1 MKKILALLLSLTMVV
16 ALVACGEN
24 STPTPS
30 DNSTSNEGTT
40 EIVIGVMEDIT
51 GSTGQQGT
59 GAQKGIEDMAAEI
72 NESGGIGGKI
82 KIRLVEYDIKGDVTE
97 SINAYKRLCEQDKA
111 NVVIGP
117 HISNIGIA
125 LAPLSDIYKVPIVG
139 AYVDDSCVLN
149 DAGEAYRYMYIS
161 QPSASQQATVIA
173 NFAMETLGAKNFAVL
188 YNSGNSYA
196 ISHVTPFMEYV
207 EAKGCKIVA
216 AESFAD
222 SDTDYRT
229 QLTKILSTKPDAI
242 YFPNY
247 PAQIPLC
254 VQQSREVG
262 LTCDI
267 LGGNGFIPNVY
278 LAGEAAENNTYF
290 PYNIAYDDD
299 AILTYNNEFVAK
311 HGFETNAQTY
321 VAMDALSCI
330 VAAVEKCNSINSEDL
345 TDALSGIQ
353 VKGWMGN
360 FTLSADT
367 HMPVGLPMA
376 ILNVVDGKPCTVELC
391 ETIS

>member
-1 MKKILALLLSLTMVV
+1 MKKILAMLLSLTMVV
-16 ALVACGEN
+16 ALVACGGN
-24 STPTPS
+24 STPAPS
-30 DNSTSNEGTT
+30 NDPASNEEAT

-59 GAQKGIEDMAAEI
+59 SARNGIEDMAAEI
-72 NESGGIGGKI
+72 NEAGGIGGKI

-125 LAPLSDIYKVPIVG
+125 LAPLSETYKVPIVG
-139 AYVDDSCVLN
+139 AYIDDNCVLN
-149 DAGEAYRYMYIS
+149 DAGEAYRYMYIA

-173 NFAMETLGAKNFAVL
+173 NFAMDTLGAKNFAVL
-188 YNSGNSYA
+188 YNSGNSYSTSMA
-196 ISHVTPFMEYV
+196 NPFMEYV
-207 EAKGCKIVA
+207 ESKGCKIVA

-229 QLTKILSTKPDAI
+229 QLTKILSTNPDAI

-247 PAQIPLC
+247 PAQVPTC

-267 LGGNGFIPNVY
+267 LGANSFVPNVY

-290 PYNIAYDDD
+290 PYNIAYDVD
-299 AILTYNNEFVAK
+299 AINAYNDQFVAK
-311 HGFETNAQTY
+311 YDFETNAQTY
-321 VAMDALSCI
+321 IAMDALSCI
-330 VAAVEKCNSINSEDL
+330 VAAVEKCGGVDSEAL

-353 VKGWMGN
+353 VEGWMGE

-376 ILNVVDGKPCTVELC
+376 ILNVVDGKPCTVTLF